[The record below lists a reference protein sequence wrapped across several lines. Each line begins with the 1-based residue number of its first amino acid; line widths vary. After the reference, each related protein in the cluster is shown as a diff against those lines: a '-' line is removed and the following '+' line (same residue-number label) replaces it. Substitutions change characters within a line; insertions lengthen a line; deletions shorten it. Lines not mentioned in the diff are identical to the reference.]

1 MYWIDILS
9 RLQFVS
15 LFFFLAGA
23 VSMMIIMS
31 IGNDLSWKSLV
42 KLVVIAVILF
52 LISAL
57 VAFFAPS
64 AEYIEYLKGGI
75 CE

>member
-23 VSMMIIMS
+23 VSMMVTMS

-42 KLVVIAVILF
+42 KLVVITFILF